1 MDYFDHEIYKQ
12 IMESTYVSHNE
23 SVGRPM
29 VAVNAGV
36 DEDHDGTKVHRPIVT
51 YGNFA
56 FIAAPPKTMKTFYTT
71 LLTAS
76 YLGNMEHTGLLDGV
90 DRRGGVVHF
99 DTEQGKYHCARVQ
112 ARVKYMCPTSYK
124 DYRMFALRAIDVPT
138 RIAYIGAYLK
148 ENYENIGLVI
158 VDGIADLLYDNN
170 NIEESNKVVQKL
182 MTWSADYNVAIVTV
196 IHTNWGSNKPTGHIG
211 SFLEKKA
218 ETQIGLERDGDNGSG
233 TPIIKVSCRQSRNRP
248 FEEHWFTVNK
258 GIPEV
263 LTNEFDD

>member
-1 MDYFDHEIYKQ
+1 MKELEHRTSGEASAIRGALTDHLK
-12 IMESTYVSHNE
+12 
-23 SVGRPM
+23 
-29 VAVNAGV
+29 
-36 DEDHDGTKVHRPIVT
+36 KL
-51 YGNFA
+51 
-56 FIAAPPKTMKTFYTT
+56 T
-71 LLTAS
+71 L
-76 YLGNMEHTGLLDGV
+76 D
-90 DRRGGVVHF
+90 
-99 DTEQGKYHCARVQ
+99 
-112 ARVKYMCPTSYK
+112 
-124 DYRMFALRAIDVPT
+124 
-138 RIAYIGAYLK
+138 
-148 ENYENIGLVI
+148 
-158 VDGIADLLYDNN
+158 DNN